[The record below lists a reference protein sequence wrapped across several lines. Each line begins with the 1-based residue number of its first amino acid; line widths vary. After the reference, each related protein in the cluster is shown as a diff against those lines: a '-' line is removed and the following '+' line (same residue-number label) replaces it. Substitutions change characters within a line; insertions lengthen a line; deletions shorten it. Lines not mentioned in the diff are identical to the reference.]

1 MCICLCRGLL
11 YPVLSNLFQEEWDPA
26 LLHLDSNL
34 LLDFVVLCMSA
45 ALGGVLAAGVGLPET
60 LGYIMGGMVVGP
72 SGANVIYKVGGGA
85 ARARGEWIAL
95 HCFGLC
101 HFVTPAFLY
110 CFFSL
115 GGLGLLSVSG

>member
-1 MCICLCRGLL
+1 MSARL
-11 YPVLSNLFQEEWDPA
+11 QEDWDPA

-72 SGANVIYKVGGGA
+72 SGANVIYKV
-85 ARARGEWIAL
+85 
-95 HCFGLC
+95 CVC
-101 HFVTPAFLY
+101 V
-110 CFFSL
+110 C
-115 GGLGLLSVSG
+115 V